1 LKGSGHLAAF
11 VLAGMIGGCT
21 RPVAAPSGVRGV
33 ILVDDGTQYVLHEA
47 PSAIGGTCE
56 GWKLLAFEQPGVD
69 GGEMG
74 NLLCWREDA
83 GSIQIS
89 NAHVE
94 VAARFPVAAVTR
106 EDGFAPPDSRAYLPP
121 FR

>member
-1 LKGSGHLAAF
+1 
-11 VLAGMIGGCT
+11 
-21 RPVAAPSGVRGV
+21 
-33 ILVDDGTQYVLHEA
+33 VLHEDA
-47 PSAIGGTCE
+47 SAIGGNCQ
-56 GWKLLAFEQPGVD
+56 GWKLLEIEQPGEA
-69 GGEMG
+69 GEEMG

-106 EDGFAPPDSRAYLPP
+106 EDGFAPPDARAYLPP